1 MAKDALPHWAATHGS
16 RLWVHMATCIPIV
29 GGRVSTH
36 SATTLRWVK
45 RESAS
50 LETTKMTA
58 LLVTPELGLE
68 QEDDITMLARV
79 ETKIK
84 RP

>member
-1 MAKDALPHWAATHGS
+1 
-16 RLWVHMATCIPIV
+16 
-29 GGRVSTH
+29 
-36 SATTLRWVK
+36 
-45 RESAS
+45 
-50 LETTKMTA
+50 MTA

-79 ETKIK
+79 EAKIE